1 MTVGA
6 EKEGGRKQ
14 MFYGQRSFIEGFDKV
29 LGIIYIYIYTHKI
42 GITQK
47 L

>member
-1 MTVGA
+1 MTVVA
-6 EKEGGRKQ
+6 EKEEGRKK
-14 MFYGQRSFIEGFDKV
+14 MFNKQRSFIEGFDKV
-29 LGIIYIYIYTHKI
+29 LDILYIQKI